1 VEHALGVKTVGVQL
15 NCLVEEAFS
24 LVDKGLR
31 LRFFDKGQAIINNL
45 GRLSNQVE
53 RAVFVCLGERIAVVR
68 ESPVEVLHQR
78 GNAILVADLRAS
90 KAKDKPLVVF
100 FYWVKRHVIP
110 FSLT

>member
-1 VEHALGVKTVGVQL
+1 MEHALGVKTVGVQL
-15 NCLVEEAFS
+15 NCFVEETLS

-31 LRFFDKGQAIINNL
+31 LRFLDKRQTIINDF

-53 RAVFVCLGERIAVVR
+53 RAVFIGLRERIAVVG

-78 GNAILVADLRAS
+78 GNAVLVANLRAS
-90 KAKDKPLVVF
+90 KAEDKPLVVF